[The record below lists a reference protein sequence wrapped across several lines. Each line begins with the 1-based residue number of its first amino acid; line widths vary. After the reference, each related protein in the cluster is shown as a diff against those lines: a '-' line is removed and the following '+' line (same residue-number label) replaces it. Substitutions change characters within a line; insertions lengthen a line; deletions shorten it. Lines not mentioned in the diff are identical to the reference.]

1 MEDGPDDLWSRFA
14 MSVFRLNGLLV
25 LAGEGIT
32 GPLGQSSARW
42 QVIGRVA
49 FEAKTVAQLAREIG
63 NARQSVQ
70 RVTDQLE
77 RAGLVTY
84 RPHPVDGRTQLVELT
99 SAGRQ
104 VLEAI
109 YTQQLSW
116 SERIVEQ
123 LNPVQLERTVRALD
137 RVSGV
142 LEADLPATKPDS
154 QRRTS

>member
-1 MEDGPDDLWSRFA
+1 MNNLNRLGWDDADMMTHSD
-14 MSVFRLNGLLV
+14 LV
-25 LAGEGIT
+25 LRPDPSRT
-32 GPLGQSSARW
+32 
-42 QVIGRVA
+42 VIRPFMPGDPPGYDKDHPR
-49 FEAKTVAQLAREIG
+49 
-63 NARQSVQ
+63 VQ
-70 RVTDQLE
+70 RVADQLE

-99 SAGRQ
+99 PAGSQ

-123 LNPVQLERTVRALD
+123 LNSVQLERTVRALD

-142 LEADLPATKPDS
+142 LEADLPTTKPDS
-154 QRRTS
+154 HRRTS